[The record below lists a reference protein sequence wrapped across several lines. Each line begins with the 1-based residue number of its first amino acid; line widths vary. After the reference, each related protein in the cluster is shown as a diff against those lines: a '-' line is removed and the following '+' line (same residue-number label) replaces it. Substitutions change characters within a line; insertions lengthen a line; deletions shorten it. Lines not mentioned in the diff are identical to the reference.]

1 MRKNYIYAIFVFLL
15 AFTSFGQK
23 VTLTPTTVNGQ
34 SVSGGPINLGG
45 TPNSTISLGVNVEM
59 PAIPGNYGTITIHSV
74 NGLNDNIVT
83 GGNGGTLFFGEGKS
97 ASRSFVI
104 NLLWSSFTTS
114 GCYIYAEYKTGG
126 GVIYKSSNLAIIKN
140 ATQGGGTP
148 QIPADAPDPA
158 KIPNSICC
166 NQTVRLGDKPTI
178 ITGSQY
184 LNPYQGQTY
193 GINASWQVNGNPNVR
208 ILEVD
213 NANKTLSLDYVE
225 NLGNFTIMRGLG
237 YPTTLTPSNKSNT
250 VTITVVPSPILLNE
264 ISVVDTVNADGFV
277 EIISTNPKQ
286 IFGTRHGS
294 QVNLNILQ
302 DPFHTSQRGDTFTEI
317 ERFEWQYA
325 KTNKAL
331 GGNLNWITI
340 NSSHPYNLESFNP
353 LDQNNNEDNYYLLRR
368 IAIYQNIKRVSN
380 TLKLVLRTI
389 RNNNTICCNQTLLI
403 SQSNSIEP
411 PTLITGSNA
420 QPDSNNYL
428 KYQWQSQAIDNTST
442 TKLGSWTNI
451 VGATSKDYLPPALQ
465 LVSTNYGRGVIWTTP
480 TTYNYRRITVPLYY
494 NGEWSYS
501 NEINLSSLNLNPT
514 TTPSR
519 INLYPNPA
527 TTILNLETT
536 DINLATAII
545 SIVNISGNT
554 MTPLS
559 SSIINPNLVSLNISN
574 FTVGTYFITI
584 ESQDIGTR
592 TGNKLQY
599 TFIKR

>member
-45 TPNSTISLGVNVEM
+45 TPNSTIGLGVTVEM
-59 PAIPGNYGTITIHSV
+59 PTIPGNYGTITIHSV

-83 GGNGGTLFFGEGKS
+83 GGNGGALFFGEGKS

-114 GCYIYAEYKTGG
+114 GSYIYAEYKTGG

-166 NQTVRLGDKPTI
+166 NQTVRQGDKPAT

-208 ILEVD
+208 IIEVD

-225 NLGNFTIMRGLG
+225 NLGNFTVMRGLG
-237 YPTTLTPSNKSNT
+237 YPTTLTAPNKSNT
-250 VTITVVPSPILLNE
+250 VTITVVPSPILSNE
-264 ISVVDTVNADGFV
+264 ISVDDPVNADGFV

-286 IFGTRHGS
+286 ISGTTQGA

-302 DPFHTSQRGDTFTEI
+302 DPFHTSQRGDTFTAI

-353 LDQNNNEDNYYLLRR
+353 LDQNINEDNYYLLRR

-380 TLKLVLRTI
+380 TLKLVLRNI
-389 RNNNTICCNQTLLI
+389 RNNNTICCDQVLSISASNEIESPTSFIGSTAVSNPNQYFT
-403 SQSNSIEP
+403 
-411 PTLITGSNA
+411 
-420 QPDSNNYL
+420 
-428 KYQWQSQAIDNTST
+428 YQWQSQSMDQTST
-442 TKLGSWTNI
+442 TKLGKWANI
-451 VGATSKDYLPPALQ
+451 IGATSKDYTPTQLQ
-465 LVSTNYGRGVIWTTP
+465 LVSTNRGRGEISWSTP
-480 TTYNYRRITVPLYY
+480 ITFNYRRLTVLLST
-494 NGEWSYS
+494 NEVTSYS
-501 NEINLSSLNLNPT
+501 NEVNLSSSSYKYLDQGL
-514 TTPSR
+514 
-519 INLYPNPA
+519 IVYPNPA
-527 TTILNLETT
+527 SSVITIEKKGTILNMTT
-536 DINLATAII
+536 TSFRITNVNGLVVNSNNYSII
-545 SIVNISGNT
+545 S
-554 MTPLS
+554 P
-559 SSIINPNLVSLNISN
+559 SIISVNVSNLP
-574 FTVGTYFITI
+574 FGMYFINF
-584 ESQDIGTR
+584 DISDQR
-592 TGNKLQY
+592 SIQA
-599 TFIKR
+599 TFMKN